1 MGVRLLAARG
11 AIADSGTRVSR
22 STRSRLLP
30 LELLGRLALH
40 GKGAAALG
48 RELDRVGSLGP
59 RRYLRQ
65 ARDTTGRSLA
75 GAPRLAVY
83 RSIWDDAARRVGAE
97 VSEEPPGYLT
107 ISNGARSVRLWRHL
121 VPVDDP
127 VTLRLAGDKPA
138 AHAVLTEAGL
148 PVPAY
153 GTVAVGALEEAWSF
167 VREHGR
173 VVVKPA
179 SSTGAGNGV
188 TGGVETRADL
198 LRARIAAARYDSDR
212 LLLERHASGEEYRV
226 LVLDG
231 DPIGAVLRH
240 PPRVVGDGS
249 STIAALV
256 DAENERRLEAEG
268 RAGLW
273 SVNLDLDALIALRS
287 QSLSVRSTPAAG
299 RLVTLKS
306 TTSEGSEQDATVVP
320 VDDPRIAGIIRDAA
334 RAATAIGAR
343 LASVEVV
350 TPDPTLSLADA
361 QGVVIEVNT
370 TPGIAQHYLV
380 RNPDEIA
387 PVAETVLR
395 RLLAG

>member
-1 MGVRLLAARG
+1 L
-11 AIADSGTRVSR
+11 SGP
-22 STRSRLLP
+22 LP
-30 LELLGRLALH
+30 LELLGRLALY

-48 RELDRVGSLGP
+48 RELDLVGSLGP

-65 ARDTTGRSLA
+65 ARDTIGRDLA
-75 GAPRLAVY
+75 GAPRLAIY
-83 RSIWDDAARRVGAE
+83 RWIWDEAARRVGAE
-97 VSEEPPGYLT
+97 VSEQPPGYLR

-153 GTVAVGALEEAWSF
+153 RTVAVDALEEASSF
-167 VREHGR
+167 VREHGS

-188 TGGVETRADL
+188 TGGVGSRADL
-198 LRARIAAARYDSDR
+198 LRARVAAARYDSER
-212 LLLERHASGEEYRV
+212 LLLERHAEGEEYRV

-231 DPIGAVLRH
+231 EPIGAVRRH
-240 PPRVVGDGS
+240 PPRVLGDGA

-256 DAENERRLEAEG
+256 DAENERRLLAQG

-273 SVNLDLDALIALRS
+273 SIHLDLDAFIALRA

-306 TTSEGSEQDATVVP
+306 TTSEGSERDATVVAI
-320 VDDPRIAGIIRDAA
+320 DDPGIVGIVRDAA

-350 TPDPTLSLADA
+350 TPDPATSLADA
-361 QGVVIEVNT
+361 KGVVIEVNT

-380 RNPDEIA
+380 SNPDEVV